1 MVWSLR
7 FPPARLI
14 SLSITER
21 IQADA
26 TAAAK
31 AKDRERLAAL
41 RLLLDALNKE
51 AKEARGELDEQRE
64 VAVLKRERKRRA
76 EAAEAYRKGG
86 REEPAAAEESE
97 AAMIAEYL
105 PAEISDDEL
114 EGLVADALSE
124 TGAASQKEMG
134 KVMSAV
140 MAKAGGRA
148 DGKRVSEL
156 VRAKL
161 S

>member
-1 MVWSLR
+1 MVWSA
-7 FPPARLI
+7 PGPTARLS

-41 RLLLDALNKE
+41 RLLLDALKKE
-51 AKEARGELDEQRE
+51 AKEARGTLDEERE
-64 VAVLKRERKRRA
+64 FAVLKRERKRRA

-86 REEPAAAEESE
+86 REDAASSEEREVMIIE
-97 AAMIAEYL
+97 AYL
-105 PAEISDDEL
+105 PAEISDAEL
-114 EGLVADALSE
+114 EALVADALSE

-140 MAKAGGRA
+140 MSKAGGRA
-148 DGKRVSEL
+148 DGRRVSEL
-156 VRAKL
+156 VRSKL